1 MNNKARR
8 ARLDPEI
15 RKQQILDAAINLSIQ
30 KGYRQLTRQSIA
42 NKICCAGA
50 LINHYYGNIDNL
62 RDIVLQI
69 AIEKEIMP
77 ILAENYGTRGKETS
91 HLPTQLKE
99 KVINY
104 LMN

>member
-1 MNNKARR
+1 MTRQ
-8 ARLDPEI
+8 RLDPEI
-15 RKQQILDAAINLSIQ
+15 RKQQILDAAINISIQ
-30 KGYRQLTRQSIA
+30 KGYRQLTRQAVA
-42 NKICCAGA
+42 NKLCCAGA
-50 LINHYYGNIDNL
+50 LINHYYGDIDSL
-62 RDIVLQI
+62 RDIVLKT

-91 HLPTQLKE
+91 NLSPALKE

>member
-1 MNNKARR
+1 MTRQ
-8 ARLDPEI
+8 RLDPDI
-15 RKQQILDAAINLSIQ
+15 RKQQILDAAIDLSIQ

-42 NKICCAGA
+42 NKIRCAA
-50 LINHYYGNIDNL
+50 PLINHYYGNIENL

-69 AIEKEIMP
+69 AIEREIMP
-77 ILAENYGTRGKETS
+77 ILAESYGSRGKETS
-91 HLPTQLKE
+91 HLPTPLKE